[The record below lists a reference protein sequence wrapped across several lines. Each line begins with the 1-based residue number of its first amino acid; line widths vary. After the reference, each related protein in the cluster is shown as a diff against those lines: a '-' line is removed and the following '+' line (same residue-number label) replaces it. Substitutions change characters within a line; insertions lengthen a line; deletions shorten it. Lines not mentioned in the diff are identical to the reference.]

1 MLGALSLQAAQ
12 SEPDTPNAMASLS
25 TAHKMLSQALA
36 CKGKLRRQDTAVV
49 CWLLARTELLGN
61 LRRKQE
67 KAEAHVMQ
75 VFELTKSLSCVF
87 QHEWSCWGHGVA

>member
-1 MLGALSLQAAQ
+1 MLGALRLQSAEA
-12 SEPDTPNAMASLS
+12 EPDTPNAAASLS
-25 TAHKMLSQALA
+25 TAHRMLTQSLA
-36 CKGKLRRQDTAVV
+36 CKSKLSGQDTATV

-75 VFELTKSLSCVF
+75 VRPQTC
-87 QHEWSCWGHGVA
+87 H